1 MQGPGWSGCSLGLV
15 AGARK
20 VLDESGGRIEG
31 EDRAWD
37 RESTVRGHTVWSRGW
52 LAHARTRAR
61 VLTELSQGAVE
72 QVSAI
77 TSKLIKLIKL
87 IKPTPGGACRNAKA
101 P

>member
-20 VLDESGGRIEG
+20 VDESGGRIEG

-52 LAHARTRAR
+52 LAHAR